1 MEGGGNVPFLNFF
14 AELPHDFYLNFIKDE
29 RYMLM
34 LQGLGNTLL
43 ISFFA
48 IVLGILFGTITFFLR
63 RSRFSVLRG
72 IGYVYVDVIR
82 ATPMVT
88 QLLIIYFVI
97 FGAVD
102 ISPILVAIL
111 AFGFNSGAYV
121 SEILRAGFQ
130 SIDRGQMEAGRSL
143 GLSSRQTMIH
153 IIAPQAIKNTLPT
166 LCNEFIVLIKETAV
180 AGYISIQDLTRA
192 ADMIRSLTYDAFLP
206 LIVAA
211 LIYYSIIKI
220 LTLAIARLERH
231 LRASDHR

>member
-1 MEGGGNVPFLNFF
+1 MQALQGFLTWLS
-14 AELPHDFYLNFIKDE
+14 EHFYLNFIKAD
-29 RYMLM
+29 RYLIMLT
-34 LQGLGNTLL
+34 GLGNTLL
-43 ISFFA
+43 ISVFA
-48 IVLGILFGTITFFLR
+48 ILVGVALGALTFFLR
-63 RSRFSVLRG
+63 RSRFGLLRG
-72 IGYVYVDVIR
+72 IGYLYVDVIR

-97 FGAVD
+97 FGSVH
-102 ISPILVAIL
+102 ISPIIVAIL

-143 GLSSRQTMIH
+143 GLNSRQTMVH

-180 AGYISIQDLTRA
+180 AGYITIQDLTRG
-192 ADMIRSLTYDAFLP
+192 ADMIRGQTYEAFLP

-211 LIYYSIIKI
+211 VVYYIIIKF
-220 LTLAIARLERH
+220 LTLAVARLERR